1 MTRLQQAE
9 QQLHDALRA
18 LESAVE
24 SATTP
29 DPVKPE
35 AVDRT
40 AIAAEIAAIEA
51 RLGEAMALI
60 AAADKVGDG
69 GGV

>member
-9 QQLHDALRA
+9 KQLQDALRA
-18 LESAVE
+18 LESALE
-24 SATTP
+24 LAATP
-29 DPVKPE
+29 DPSDPGARDS
-35 AVDRT
+35 AV
-40 AIAAEIAAIEA
+40 IVNEIAAIEA

-60 AAADKVGDG
+60 AAADDAGDG